1 MEFQKLPSGAYPRT
15 PHRSLHLRCSFRKS
29 VSIYPRSAPE
39 DGPING
45 GGGGG
50 GGGLKATVYGIL
62 LYKHTNK
69 IPGELLR
76 KNMISSHVKRSPL
89 LWLHN
94 KSRLSQQKAIK

>member
-1 MEFQKLPSGAYPRT
+1 MEFQKFPGGAYPRT

-39 DGPING
+39 DGPIN
-45 GGGGG
+45 GGGG

-89 LWLHN
+89 SWLHN
-94 KSRLSQQKAIK
+94 KWLGILVVFM